1 MLPTLAQAGLGLGSG
16 SAVGFT
22 LGLVGGGG
30 SILALPLLV
39 YVVGI
44 SNPHIAIGTSA
55 VAVSINAAFNLIN
68 HARLGSVKWRCA
80 AVFSLAGVLG
90 AYAGASLGK
99 MIDGQSLLA
108 AFAILMLAV
117 SGVMLRRRD
126 ASGRPDVRLSRE
138 NLPWLLALGCGTG
151 ALSGFF
157 GIGGGFLIV
166 PALAMATGMPMRVA
180 IGSSLVAVTAF
191 GLTTSAN
198 YALSNFVDWPIALL
212 LVAGGVAGGMAG
224 ARAGA
229 LLASRKGV
237 LNMIF
242 AGLIGLVAVYMLAKS
257 FA

>member
-55 VAVSINAAFNLIN
+55 VAVSINAAFNLVN

-90 AYAGASLGK
+90 AHVGASLGK

-117 SGVMLRRRD
+117 SGMMLRRRD
-126 ASGRPDVRLSRE
+126 TSGRPDVRLSRE
-138 NLPWLLALGCGTG
+138 NLPWLLVLGCGTG

-166 PALAMATGMPMRVA
+166 PALVMATGMPMRTA

-191 GLTTSAN
+191 GLTTSTN

-224 ARAGA
+224 ARVGA

-237 LNMIF
+237 LNTVF
-242 AGLIGLVAVYMLAKS
+242 ASLIGFVAIYMLAKS